1 VLGAASCGEGA
12 ATEEPAAPPETSIE
26 VTFWPQG
33 RDGGREQTAVLTCD
47 PAAGTHP
54 LPDEACGALE
64 RNEDALAPV
73 PGDAVCTQIFGGQQ
87 EARVVGIVRG
97 RSIDARLNRTNGC
110 EIARWDR
117 LVALLEISIA
127 Q

>member
-1 VLGAASCGEGA
+1 MVACGEGA
-12 ATEEPAAPPETSIE
+12 GSGDAAAEPETRLE
-26 VTFWPQG
+26 VTFWPGG
-33 RDGGREQTAVLTCD
+33 RDGGSEQTAVLTCD
-47 PAAGTHP
+47 PPGGTHP

-73 PGDAVCTQIFGGQQ
+73 PGDAVCTQIFGGPQ
-87 EARVVGIVRG
+87 EAHVVGTMRG
-97 RSIDARLNRTNGC
+97 RSIDARFSRSNGC

-117 LVALLEISIA
+117 LVALLEISVA